1 MTNETSIYKTYVLKF
16 VLFLTS
22 LLIIYNIIDRIFGGN
37 FMSISVPRQL
47 SLRMR
52 IYIRSVICLSS
63 NPMTKSVGKQNRPRS
78 KGNDLAVEVFVK
90 NSIQFPPCII
100 RHSSA

>member
-1 MTNETSIYKTYVLKF
+1 MKHQFIRHVVKF

-22 LLIIYNIIDRIFGGN
+22 LLIIYNIIERMFGGN
-37 FMSISVPRQL
+37 FMSMSVPRRL
-47 SLRMR
+47 S

-78 KGNDLAVEVFVK
+78 KGNDLAVEAFVK
-90 NSIQFPPCII
+90 NSIQFPPCISI
-100 RHSSA
+100 QMLKKSNLS

>member
-1 MTNETSIYKTYVLKF
+1 MTNETSIDKTHVVKF
-16 VLFLTS
+16 VLFLAS
-22 LLIIYNIIDRIFGGN
+22 LLIIYNIIERMFGGN

-47 SLRMR
+47 WLRMR
-52 IYIRSVICLSS
+52 IYVRSVICLSS
-63 NPMTKSVGKQNRPRS
+63 NPITKTVGKQNRPRS

-90 NSIQFPPCII
+90 NSIRFPPCII